1 MKCGNGFRWY
11 SFASRGYYLY
21 LPGYP
26 GVHGT
31 VLLVEDITLSPWLSW
46 CTWYS
51 AASSGYY
58 LYLPD
63 YPGVHG
69 AVLPVEY
76 ITCIS
81 LAILVYMASMVQ
93 CCQ

>member
-1 MKCGNGFRWY
+1 MKCGNGDRWY

-31 VLLVEDITLSPWLSW
+31 VLPVED
-46 CTWYS
+46 
-51 AASSGYY
+51 
-58 LYLPD
+58 
-63 YPGVHG
+63 
-69 AVLPVEY
+69 

-81 LAILVYMASMVQ
+81 LAILVYMVQRCQLRILPVSPWLSWCTLYVVQ
-93 CCQ
+93 CC

>member
-31 VLLVEDITLSPWLSW
+31 VLPIEDITCISLAILVY
-46 CTWYS
+46 TVR
-51 AASSGYY
+51 GT
-58 LYLPD
+58 
-63 YPGVHG
+63 
-69 AVLPVEY
+69 VLLVEY

-81 LAILVYMASMVQ
+81 LAILVYMVQ